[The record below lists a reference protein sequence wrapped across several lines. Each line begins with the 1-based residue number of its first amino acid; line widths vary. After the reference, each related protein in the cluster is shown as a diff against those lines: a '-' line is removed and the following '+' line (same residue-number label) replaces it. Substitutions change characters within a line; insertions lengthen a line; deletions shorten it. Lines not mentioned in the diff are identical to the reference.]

1 MRATMA
7 GNHHTTRWKANRGEK
22 KMDLKKLLSGS
33 VAGLAVLISLAS
45 LSSAQSD
52 PLYIQFSPSAV
63 KGALYQ
69 PDPPQPAPQVGILV
83 IHRTSNVMGSLTCT
97 ELAKRGFMVLCMNPR
112 SDNNEAL
119 VIWET
124 LALDVRSGVNF
135 LRKQPGITKV
145 LLLGGSGGGPTMSFY
160 QAVAENGPSYCQGS
174 NKIIQCSNAL
184 SGLPP
189 ADGII
194 FRDAHP
200 GNPVIAGVRNINPAV
215 VNDSA
220 VIDHNRP
227 PRINPRLDP
236 FDEKNGYNPSGPSK
250 YSDQFKNAYFKGQ
263 AERMNRLIDL
273 ALERLHEIE
282 ASDNPEDDA
291 PFIIPRGDSAKIF
304 QLDLSILH
312 STVNPQKLLKNDGTI
327 STQIVESVRVAA
339 PEIAELNR
347 TFNGGTLFLTV
358 RSFLT
363 ANAVRGTNSL
373 DGIDHCSSNN
383 STVCAVQKISVPVL
397 FGAMQGHYFIRDNEI
412 HYELSA
418 SADKDLIV
426 IEGATHGITP
436 CTECEQFPGQ
446 YSNTVKNF
454 FDYVAAWVNDRF

>member
-1 MRATMA
+1 M
-7 GNHHTTRWKANRGEK
+7 N
-22 KMDLKKLLSGS
+22 LKKLLSGS

-45 LSSAQSD
+45 FSSAQSD

-69 PDPPQPAPQVGILV
+69 PDPPQPAPHVGILV
-83 IHRTSNVMGSLTCT
+83 THRTSNVMGSLTCT

-160 QAVAENGPSYCQGS
+160 QAVAEKGPSYCQGP
-174 NKIIQCSNAL
+174 NKIIQCGNAL
-184 SGLPP
+184 SNLPP

-200 GNPVIAGVRNINPAV
+200 GNPVIAGVRNLNPAV

-236 FDEKNGYNPSGPSK
+236 FDVKNGYNPTGPSK

-273 ALERLHEIE
+273 ALERLREIE

-291 PFIIPRGDSAKIF
+291 PFIIPRGDNAKIF

-347 TFNGGTLFLTV
+347 TFSGGTLFLTV
-358 RSFLT
+358 RSFLS
-363 ANAVRGTNSL
+363 ANAVRATNSL

-454 FDYVAAWVNDRF
+454 FDYVAAWVNARF